1 MSASTWF
8 TTLPSPVGALLL
20 VSDGEALTGLYTEG
34 HRDDPRPAP
43 GWRRDPAPFREA
55 EAQLA
60 AYFDGEA
67 RPFDLALAPRGTD
80 FQRAV
85 WAALREI
92 PFGDRISYG
101 ELARRVGRPSASRAV
116 GAANGRNPI
125 AIVVPCH
132 RVVGS
137 GGALTGYAGGLE
149 CKRRLLEH
157 EARFAAVVP
166 GLALGRGRLE
176 SLGLI

>member
-1 MSASTWF
+1 MDPTVWYA
-8 TTLPSPVGALLL
+8 TLPSPVGALLL
-20 VSDGEALTGLYTEG
+20 LSDGEALTGLYTEG
-34 HRDDPRPAP
+34 HRLPPAVGP
-43 GWRRDPAPFREA
+43 SWRRDPGPFRAA
-55 EAQLA
+55 EARLL

-67 RPFDLALAPRGTD
+67 RPFDIPLAPRGTD

-101 ELARRVGRPSASRAV
+101 ELARRLGRPAASRAV
-116 GAANGRNPI
+116 GRANGLNPI
-125 AIVVPCH
+125 SILVPCH

-149 CKRRLLEH
+149 CKRLLLEH
-157 EARFAAVVP
+157 EARRVAEARHGRAVRMS
-166 GLALGRGRLE
+166 G
-176 SLGLI
+176 